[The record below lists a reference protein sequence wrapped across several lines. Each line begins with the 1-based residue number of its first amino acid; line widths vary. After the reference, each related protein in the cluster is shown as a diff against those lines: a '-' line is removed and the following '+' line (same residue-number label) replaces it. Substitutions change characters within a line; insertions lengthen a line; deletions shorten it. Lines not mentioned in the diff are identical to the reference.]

1 MVDFNLDQLPLYWTW
16 VWIESL
22 TLDSLIS
29 QSFVRQ
35 RPRLQ
40 QNDLCLAIQE
50 ITPTNGLTSGVIGV
64 MLPLQAR
71 SNLTKI
77 QDSGI
82 SPLGSWEFA
91 KLIIHWLIP
100 VASTSRE
107 ELLKELGTLTNMP
120 WNGLKNLKDAVEAN
134 EILLE
139 RHALLQLSLLAE
151 MGFNLSSSV
160 LKLWNWFCYF
170 LHWIFI

>member
-1 MVDFNLDQLPLYWTW
+1 MIVFKLDQLPLYWIW

-29 QSFVRQ
+29 QSSVRQ

-107 ELLKELGTLTNMP
+107 ELLTKVGTLTNMP

-134 EILLE
+134 DNLLE

-170 LHWIFI
+170 LRWIFI